1 MWGMIALG
9 AIQAGSQ
16 IYSGWKQKEAAEE
29 NAKLMREQASFQRDQ
44 YDDQASTMQTQSNAV
59 LGGQRNAM
67 ARSGVKTDQGSPLS
81 LLRANEK
88 ALNKDI
94 GRTRQA
100 GQHAYDTG
108 MNQANSLEQQGQDA
122 FTASLIG
129 GATSFAGTLANN
141 VNIPTKTTSPSPY
154 GKNVTDSPS
163 LSPNAPNTNSWTAS
177 SVGLGGYNGSYT
189 GMFDQEAKLQQP
201 SYMNQGMTGNM
212 INNGLGSGN
221 NYGYGNYNYKK
232 YLPKKMG

>member
-1 MWGMIALG
+1 MIALG

-141 VNIPTKTTSPSPY
+141 VNIPRSSSNTS
-154 GKNVTDSPS
+154 S
-163 LSPNAPNTNSWTAS
+163 LSGQQATA
-177 SVGLGGYNGSYT
+177 
-189 GMFDQEAKLQQP
+189 
-201 SYMNQGMTGNM
+201 
-212 INNGLGSGN
+212 INNSDI
-221 NYGYGNYNYKK
+221 NYADFKPFEDTMPINATQYGIGYKGQDKYNWKK
-232 YLPKKMG
+232 NSIWGMDQWQK